1 MSYDILLLD
10 NDRTLLDFDKG
21 EKKAVTD
28 SLKSFNVRANKKIC
42 KNYAEINNSLWLE
55 HEKGLIEKK
64 DLIVKRFKIL
74 FEKYSLNI
82 DPVAFSVVYEH
93 NLAKS
98 TQRIKHAKKLLL
110 KLKKLGKRV
119 YIVTNGTATV
129 QNSRLDLSGLRKYFS
144 GVFISEETGYAK
156 PDARYF
162 EYCFSHIDNFDKEK
176 TLLVGD
182 SESADIQGAKNAGI
196 KSCLFSP
203 HGVKPTQ
210 ADYVI
215 TDLLQLLKII

>member
-1 MSYDILLLD
+1 MSYDILLID

-28 SLKSFNVRANKKIC
+28 ALKSFKIKTNNQIC
-42 KNYAEINNSLWLE
+42 KDYAEINNSLWLE

-74 FEKYSLNI
+74 FEKYSFNI
-82 DPVAFSVVYEH
+82 NPVDFSVVYEN
-93 NLAKS
+93 NLSKS
-98 TQRIKHAKKLLL
+98 AQRIKHAKKLLK

-119 YIVTNGTATV
+119 YLVTNGTATV
-129 QNSRLDLSGLRKYFS
+129 QNSRLDLSGFRKYFS
-144 GVFISEETGYAK
+144 GVFISEDTGYSK
-156 PDARYF
+156 PDVKYF
-162 EYCFSHIDNFDKEK
+162 DYCFNHIANFDKEK

-182 SESADIQGAKNAGI
+182 SESADIQGAINSGI

-203 HGVKPTQ
+203 HGVKPTK